1 MLQPHIYDDG
11 RPHAYT
17 DYHPRWLRYHVS
29 TYWWL
34 QRWSYF
40 AFVLR
45 EASCVFV
52 AWFVVYLLMLVRAVN
67 QGDAAYQNFLTWS
80 ASRPILLL
88 NLVSFGFIVF
98 HTITFFNAAP
108 QAIPVYLGRTR
119 VPNSVV
125 GAAHYA
131 ALIAASVIVAWILL
145 SA

>member
-1 MLQPHIYDDG
+1 M
-11 RPHAYT
+11 
-17 DYHPRWLRYHVS
+17 
-29 TYWWL
+29 
-34 QRWSYF
+34 
-40 AFVLR
+40 
-45 EASCVFV
+45 

-67 QGDAAYQNFLTWS
+67 QGDTAYQNVRTWS

-98 HTITFFNAAP
+98 HAITFFNAAP
-108 QAIPVYLGRTR
+108 QAIPVHLGRTR

-131 ALIAASVIVAWILL
+131 ALIVASVIVAWILL

>member
-1 MLQPHIYDDG
+1 MEVILLGIYSFFV
-11 RPHAYT
+11 
-17 DYHPRWLRYHVS
+17 WLIFFKFK
-29 TYWWL
+29 WL
-34 QRWSYF
+34 PWNITSQVIVITLPIIGLT
-40 AFVLR
+40 VL
-45 EASCVFV
+45 
-52 AWFVVYLLMLVRAVN
+52 
-67 QGDAAYQNFLTWS
+67 
-80 ASRPILLL
+80 ILLL

-131 ALIAASVIVAWILL
+131 ALIGASVIVAWILL